1 MTIHRRRIL
10 HFFFLI
16 LFAFAWF
23 GNLNYRSLFQTDEG
37 RYAEIPR
44 EMVATGHWLTPR
56 LDGLRYFEKP
66 PLQYWATAASF
77 TLFGFH
83 NWSARLYTALCGFAC
98 ILLVFMTGRRLW
110 GERVGWLSA
119 LATASSLYVVFMGH
133 FNTLDMSLTFFLSL
147 CLCAFLIAQTYDEH
161 TPGHRYWTYAA
172 WGASACALMTKGL
185 IGIVFPAGTLFLYM
199 LVNWDWSWLRRMHW
213 WGGMTIFLI
222 IGAPWFVWISLH
234 NPQFPYYFFIY
245 QHFVRYLTPAAHR
258 TGPIYY
264 FVLLFL
270 AAVLPWLA
278 ETFKVIAR
286 DWRRSVSESGR
297 FDAVQA
303 LWIYV
308 VFIIVFFSFSQSKL
322 PSYILP
328 VMPAVGLLLG
338 RELAKEGRRELRWPI
353 LISLVVGLGLV
364 VMALTMP
371 YYPVK
376 PDLARYYRAAAVWL
390 AAGGMII
397 IVAVAIAFRERQR
410 ERWTSTVAVLAV
422 GWFLF
427 GQAVN
432 TGAQAL
438 APIYSTQ
445 SFARRLR
452 PWNKTNVPFYT
463 VGTYQQSLP
472 FYLRRTLTL
481 VAYQGELHFGL
492 VLARQHGRLGPSR
505 YIPTLRAFRP
515 VWERKRQAVMILKPS
530 LYRRLEKQ
538 GWPMHLVDVSPRRYA
553 VVRRTAARGA

>member
-1 MTIHRRRIL
+1 MNDHRRRAL
-10 HFFFLI
+10 PLVFLV
-16 LFAFAWF
+16 LFAVAWF

-66 PLQYWATAASF
+66 PLQYWATALSF
-77 TLFGFH
+77 TLFGYH
-83 NWSARLYTALCGFAC
+83 NWTARLWAALCGFAC
-98 ILLVFMTGRRLW
+98 ILLVFVTGRRLW

-133 FNTLDMSLTFFLSL
+133 FNTLDMSLTFFLAL
-147 CLCAFLIAQTYDEH
+147 CLCSFLIAQTYDERSSK
-161 TPGHRYWTYAA
+161 HRYWTYVA
-172 WGASACALMTKGL
+172 WAASACALMTKGL
-185 IGIVFPAGTLFLYM
+185 IGIVFPGGALFLYM
-199 LVNWDWSWLRRMHW
+199 LVNWDWSWLRKMHW
-213 WGGMTIFLI
+213 WGGASIFLL
-222 IGAPWFVWISLH
+222 IGAPWFVWISIR

-264 FVLLFL
+264 FVLLFA
-270 AAVLPWLA
+270 AAVLPWLV
-278 ETFKVIAR
+278 ETVKIFAR
-286 DWRRSVSESGR
+286 DWKRSNGESGR
-297 FDAVQA
+297 FNSVQA

-308 VFIIVFFSFSQSKL
+308 VFIIVFFSLSQSKL

-328 VMPAVGLLLG
+328 VMPAVGLLIG
-338 RELAKEGRRELRWPI
+338 RELSREGRSELRWPI
-353 LISLVVGLGLV
+353 LISLLVGVGLVGV
-364 VMALTMP
+364 ALALP
-371 YYPVK
+371 YYPAR
-376 PDLARYYRAAAVWL
+376 PDLARYYRAVAVWL
-390 AAGGMII
+390 AAGGMVI
-397 IVAVAIAFRERQR
+397 IVATALAFRERQK
-410 ERWTSTVAVLAV
+410 ERWLSTVAVLAV

-427 GQAVN
+427 GQIVN

-452 PWNKTNVPFYT
+452 PWNKPQIPFYT
-463 VGTYQQSLP
+463 VETYQQSLP

-481 VAYQGELHFGL
+481 VNYEGELHFGL
-492 VLARQHGRLGPSR
+492 VLAREHGRLGPAR

-515 VWERKRQAVMILKPS
+515 IWDHDRQAVMILKPF
-530 LYRRLEKQ
+530 LYRKLKKQ

-553 VVRRTAARGA
+553 VVRRAGLDS